1 MVTICSTYGRHLLTI
16 WSASG
21 RRLLGGARHAEHRE
35 AQDAQQI
42 KAAKDEMNAGKQKRA
57 SGGQEEKNARQA
69 TTLTWWKK
77 SIIIKVTQRV
87 LMQTRIRTGS
97 LILGGEQRWRRRKQR

>member
-1 MVTICSTYGRHLLTI
+1 MVTICSTSGRHMLTI

-42 KAAKDEMNAGKQKRA
+42 KAAKDEMNAGKQNRA

-69 TTLTWWKK
+69 TTLTWRKK
-77 SIIIKVTQRV
+77 V
-87 LMQTRIRTGS
+87 LSSKLREEYSCRLAVAQSR
-97 LILGGEQRWRRRKQR
+97 